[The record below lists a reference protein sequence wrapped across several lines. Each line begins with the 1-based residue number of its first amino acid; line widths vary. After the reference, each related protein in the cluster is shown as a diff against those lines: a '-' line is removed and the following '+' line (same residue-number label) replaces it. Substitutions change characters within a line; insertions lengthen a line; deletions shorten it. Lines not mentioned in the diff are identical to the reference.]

1 MAEPET
7 DEENVSFYSHPQFWQ
22 ALFVMAIVLNVFAI
36 VASDLGLDAHV
47 EGAYIETENG
57 WALDWG
63 DTRTE
68 DSDASNPD
76 VAKEVPENSV
86 NSEMIM
92 PFAVL
97 GMIVA
102 ILVATKIGFNRTTI
116 TILILNPALIFSIGR
131 GYSEYTYIAILGI
144 AWIVW
149 SHSKKYTDRYIPKV
163 TAITM
168 AAVLVLWI
176 AILKLKMEPMGMLL
190 PLLGLIVIGVLI
202 DRMPDD
208 WFNPQKAMIGG
219 FGIGLLS
226 IVALGMMGYGSF
238 TIVNTESIRFIQAV
252 PVAIFGAAIVYGLV
266 GMVLW
271 PFAKQTWTLMGE
283 SNDRLTGELSLF
295 IGTLTG
301 VIIAYVAC
309 LWTYESTLWSS
320 EWPWHM
326 WTMGNNGRYI
336 TILAIPCFV
345 LIKRVNGEIDWRKR
359 KAVVGIL
366 ILLPISM
373 AAGIHGQTYWTDDAA
388 EVLDENM
395 GDNED
400 FLFVHDATL
409 GMHYLYTFHTYIDDV
424 SERNITG
431 HWRSP
436 ESGWE
441 TELFSNQTIE
451 YRGDLSSVQ
460 WVVLAPGVE
469 WTEAPEG
476 WSHTT
481 GDVDFMNGGG
491 EWEVWTN
498 QNVSFASET

>member
-68 DSDASNPD
+68 DPDASNPD
-76 VAKEVPENSV
+76 IAKEVPENSV

-92 PFAVL
+92 SFAVL

-102 ILVATKIGFNRTTI
+102 ILVATRIGFNRTTI
-116 TILILNPALIFSIGR
+116 TILMLNPALIFSIGR

-176 AILKLKMEPMGMLL
+176 AILKLKVEPMEMLL

-301 VIIAYVAC
+301 VIVAYVAC

-345 LIKRVNGEIDWRKR
+345 LIKRVNGEIDWGKPM
-359 KAVVGIL
+359 AVAGIL
-366 ILLPISM
+366 ILLPISQWLQEFTVKHTGPM
-373 AAGIHGQTYWTDDAA
+373 MLLRCWMRIWAITKISYSFTMQRWVCITFTLSTPTSMMYLKEILRDTGGLQNLVGKLNYFQIKRLSTVEIYLQFNGLYWLQGLNGQKPLKVGPTQ
-388 EVLDENM
+388 
-395 GDNED
+395 
-400 FLFVHDATL
+400 L
-409 GMHYLYTFHTYIDDV
+409 GMSI
-424 SERNITG
+424 S
-431 HWRSP
+431 
-436 ESGWE
+436 
-441 TELFSNQTIE
+441 
-451 YRGDLSSVQ
+451 
-460 WVVLAPGVE
+460 
-469 WTEAPEG
+469 
-476 WSHTT
+476 
-481 GDVDFMNGGG
+481 
-491 EWEVWTN
+491 
-498 QNVSFASET
+498 